1 VKILIADD
9 DATNRALLRAALK
22 KLGYEVE
29 ITANGSEAWAA
40 LQRSDAAEL
49 AILDWMM
56 PGMTGP
62 EICLKLRARD
72 DGRYVYVILLTGLTE
87 LSALVEG
94 LESGADDFIA
104 KPFRTPELYARLR
117 AGQRILDLQRELL
130 AGRAQ
135 IEHLAAH
142 DSLTGLCNRRVIL
155 EQLAQELARAQREL
169 KPVGVIMMDIDHFK
183 QINDSHGHPKGDQ
196 VLQETARRLTE
207 TVRPYD
213 SVGRYGGEEFLLLAG
228 NCDME
233 QTFAVAERLRAAI
246 GAEPM
251 KIGSIL
257 LRVTASFGVSSAK
270 PGEMA
275 DGEILIEAADRALYR
290 AKELGRNRVECSSD
304 EANTSSARG
313 MTVATWQ

>member
-1 VKILIADD
+1 MKILIADD
-9 DATNRALLRAALK
+9 DATNRALLHAALK
-22 KLGYEVE
+22 RLGYEVE
-29 ITANGSEAWAA
+29 ITTNGDEAWAA
-40 LQRSDAAEL
+40 LQRADAAEL

-135 IEHLAAH
+135 IEHIAAH
-142 DSLTGLCNRRVIL
+142 DSLTGLWNRRVIL

-183 QINDSHGHPKGDQ
+183 QINDSYGHPKGDQ
-196 VLQETARRLTE
+196 VLQETAKRLTE

-213 SVGRYGGEEFLLLAG
+213 SVGRYGGEEFLVLAG
-228 NCDME
+228 NCSME
-233 QTFAVAERLRAAI
+233 QTFAVAERLRSAVS
-246 GAEPM
+246 AEPM
-251 KIGSIL
+251 KIGSAL

-270 PGEMA
+270 PGEMGDGKKLVEVA
-275 DGEILIEAADRALYR
+275 DQALYR

-304 EANTSSARG
+304 EANTSSVRG

>member
-9 DATNRALLRAALK
+9 DATNRVLLGAALK

-29 ITANGSEAWAA
+29 TTTNGDEAWAA
-40 LQRSDAAEL
+40 LQRLDAAEL

-72 DGRYVYVILLTGLTE
+72 DGRYVYVILLTGLTD

-117 AGQRILDLQRELL
+117 AGQRLLDLQRELL

-135 IEHLAAH
+135 IEHFAAH
-142 DSLTGLCNRRVIL
+142 DSLTGLWNRRVIL

-183 QINDSHGHPKGDQ
+183 QINDSYGHPKGDQ
-196 VLQETARRLTE
+196 VLQETAKRLTE

-228 NCDME
+228 NCSME
-233 QTFAVAERLRAAI
+233 QTFAVAERLRSAI

-251 KIGSIL
+251 KIDSAL

-270 PGEMA
+270 AGEMG
-275 DGEILIEAADRALYR
+275 DGKMLIEAADRALYR

-304 EANTSSARG
+304 DANTSSARV
-313 MTVATWQ
+313 MPVATWQ